1 MLKPPQYRVCPY
13 NSVLYIRVRRYA
25 DLVLQQRKVV
35 IDKKNSLALPKAIQE
50 EVSLVKIL
58 KTVTWGEVVEMALG
72 IILIMVFIFDMVFVF
87 GE

>member
-1 MLKPPQYRVCPY
+1 M
-13 NSVLYIRVRRYA
+13 
-25 DLVLQQRKVV
+25 LQQRKVV
-35 IDKKNSLALPKAIQE
+35 MDKKTSLALPKAIQE